1 MPSKYGFGNTRKKS
15 PAYKMKGF
23 SGFGNSPAKVSDTE
37 IMNLQS
43 KLNKTELDFKEP
55 GWAKVAAKM
64 HDPLGMMGGEKKGG
78 KSSGG
83 DGADKVSGTASDTK
97 VDPDVMKSIMDKFG
111 GTGEDDGL
119 VDATGVTTGQ

>member
-64 HDPLGMMGGEKKGG
+64 HDPFGMMGGEKKGG

-83 DGADKVSGTASDTK
+83 GGADKVSGDA
-97 VDPDVMKSIMDKFG
+97 VDPNDVANTITNMIGVDS
-111 GTGEDDGL
+111 EDDTGL
-119 VDATGVTTGQ
+119 TDAVTK

>member
-23 SGFGNSPAKVSDTE
+23 SGFGNSPAKVSDSE
-37 IMNLQS
+37 ILKLQS

-64 HDPLGMMGGEKKGG
+64 HDPLGMMGGGKKGG

-83 DGADKVSGTASDTK
+83 GGGADKVSETASDAKGVADAAKTIK
-97 VDPDVMKSIMDKFG
+97 DLYGDAG
-111 GTGEDDGL
+111 GELD
-119 VDATGVTTGQ
+119 